1 VNFIIIIIII
11 SSSSS
16 SSSSSN
22 EFIGT
27 LAAEAIFA
35 NLPLHVP

>member
-1 VNFIIIIIII
+1 VNFI
-11 SSSSS
+11 SSSS

-35 NLPLHVP
+35 NLPLHAPYH